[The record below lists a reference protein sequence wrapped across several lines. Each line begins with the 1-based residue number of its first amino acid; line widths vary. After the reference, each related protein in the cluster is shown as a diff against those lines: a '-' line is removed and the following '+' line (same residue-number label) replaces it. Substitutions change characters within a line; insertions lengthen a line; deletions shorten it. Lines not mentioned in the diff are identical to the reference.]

1 MQTKITFRGMD
12 HSDAIERY
20 AHEKI
25 AKLYKFFKKENQD
38 SVFISMTVESHR
50 EHHYFIAELKI
61 KTSQYD
67 VIAKKEGTEMYP
79 VIDYV
84 VATMEKEITHAK
96 EKHVAGKKHGVVV
109 RGL

>member
-1 MQTKITFRGMD
+1 MQTKITFRAMD

-25 AKLYKFFKKENQD
+25 AKLHKFFKKENQD

-50 EHHYFIAELKI
+50 EHHYSIAELKI
-61 KTSQYD
+61 KTPQYD
-67 VIAKKEGTEMYP
+67 LIAKKQGPEMYS

-84 VATMEKEITHAK
+84 ASTMEKEIAQAK
-96 EKHVAGKKHGVVV
+96 EKHVAGKKHGFVV